1 MRRAYSCIAML
12 VLFTTTPRAQVRASE
27 LGSVSQTIDGTTIT
41 IRYSRPRA
49 RGRSPL
55 FGGPVVKWNEVWTPG
70 ANWATTFTVDKDV
83 TLDGHRVAKG
93 TYSVWMVV
101 RKSGEWTMVLDPK
114 AKLYHMT
121 PPDSNLA
128 QIRFAVRTQE
138 APFADVLTWSFPA
151 LRMDGGTIAMQWGTT
166 LVAMQLGVEP
176 SLVNTMSPAD
186 AAPYVGRYDY
196 SEFDSAGKAT
206 DRKVLTVL
214 YEGGTLKGEF
224 EPKDPYFL
232 RFALVRIAPDWFVPG
247 IYDEHGDIYEVLRP
261 DMVVEFGRSGD
272 QVTTLT
278 WRDDQDVVFAK
289 GTRRP

>member
-12 VLFTTTPRAQVRASE
+12 LLFTPTSRAQVRASE

-55 FGGPVVKWNEVWTPG
+55 FGGSVVRWGEVWTPG
-70 ANWATTFTVDKDV
+70 ANWATTFAVDKDV
-83 TLDGHRVAKG
+83 TLDGQRVAKG

-101 RKSGEWTMVLDPK
+101 RKSGEWTVVLEPK
-114 AKLYHMT
+114 SKLYHMT
-121 PPDSNLA
+121 PPDSNPA

-138 APFADVLTWSFPA
+138 APFADVLTWSFPS

-166 LVAMQLGVEP
+166 VVAMQLGVEP
-176 SLVNTMSPAD
+176 SLVSTMASAD
-186 AAPYVGRYDY
+186 AQPYLGRYDY
-196 SEFDSAGKAT
+196 SEIDSTGKVT

-214 YEGGTLKGEF
+214 YEDGTLKGEF
-224 EPKDPYFL
+224 EPKDPYLL
-232 RFALVRIAPDWFVPG
+232 RFALIRIAPDWFVPG
-247 IYDEHGDIYEVLRP
+247 IYDKDGVIYEVLRP
-261 DMVVEFGRSGD
+261 DLVVEFGRSAG
-272 QVTTLT
+272 QVTTLS
-278 WRDDQDVVFAK
+278 WRDEQDVVFAK